1 MKNIIKIIRKK
12 MGTEPSSAELL
23 MKITDEVKKSFKSKE
38 RLWVKNH
45 FTSNGEFKII
55 EEIIEYDPSNI
66 YLYINLDKLIIYH
79 NTQNKNNV
87 EFLIKNIYNKINKK

>member
-1 MKNIIKIIRKK
+1 ME
-12 MGTEPSSAELL
+12 TEPSSVELL

-38 RLWVKNH
+38 RLWVKNN

-87 EFLIKNIYNKINKK
+87 EFLVKNIYNKINKK